1 MLTAK
6 VARRRR
12 DQPSLF
18 AARNAQAEP
27 MPRMISKDASRQR
40 RRGYIA
46 FACVLT
52 ALCHVAIFP
61 AVAIAADKDIDTEE
75 AASST
80 PNIYLDL
87 STAYAKVPANTLLL
101 GFRSFASLSTLASQ
115 TVTFNAP
122 VTVDVN
128 DKLSLYAGV
137 SGSTT
142 STALTDWSAATLD
155 SWNAGFTADVIE
167 QQDYMPAV
175 TVQSIVSRTFNSAS
189 LGLSATTSSS
199 AVELKYAFD
208 EDETRGVLGGVKF
221 TKVFVNSDLAISG
234 NIAPSIIGYAGAFYQ
249 WPDNWKLT
257 GRLGVQSFGGAN
269 VGNLI
274 HLPSFTQPI
283 LKIDLDKVDD
293 NDNRLFGISLEAA
306 WTPAP
311 VIQFTLRTPIYA
323 VRN

>member
-1 MLTAK
+1 MSMLA
-6 VARRRR
+6 ARINRRRR

-18 AARNAQAEP
+18 AARKAQTGP
-27 MPRMISKDASRQR
+27 MPRMISEDALGR
-40 RRGYIA
+40 RRRVH
-46 FACVLT
+46 FAWTLT
-52 ALCHVAIFP
+52 ALCYIAMVPTIAS
-61 AVAIAADKDIDTEE
+61 AADKADKDE
-75 AASST
+75 AAGST

-87 STAYAKVPANTLLL
+87 STAYARVPANTLLL
-101 GFRSFASLSTLASQ
+101 GFRSFASFSALASQ
-115 TVTFNAP
+115 NVTFNAP

-142 STALTDWSAATLD
+142 STALTDWSAVSLD
-155 SWNAGFTADVIE
+155 SWNVGFTADVIE
-167 QQDYMPAV
+167 QKGYMPAV
-175 TVQSIVSRTFNSAS
+175 TVQSIVSRTFNGAA

-199 AVELKYAFD
+199 AVEMKYAFD

-221 TKVFVNSDLAISG
+221 TKVFVNSDLALGG
-234 NIAPSIIGYAGAFYQ
+234 NIAPSVIGYAGAFYQ

-257 GRLGVQSFGGAN
+257 GRFGVQSFGGAH

-274 HLPSFTQPI
+274 QLPSFTQPI
-283 LKIDLDKVDD
+283 LRVDLDRMDD
-293 NDNRLFGISLEAA
+293 NDNRLFGISFEAA

-311 VIQFTLRTPIYA
+311 VIQLTLRTPIYA